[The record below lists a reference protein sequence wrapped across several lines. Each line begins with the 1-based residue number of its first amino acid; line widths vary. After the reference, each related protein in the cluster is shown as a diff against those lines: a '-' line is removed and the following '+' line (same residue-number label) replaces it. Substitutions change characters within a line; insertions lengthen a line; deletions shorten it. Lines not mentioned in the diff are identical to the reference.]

1 MNKKPIIIFDLD
13 GTLANCEHR
22 KHWITSKP
30 KNWKAFFKGIKGD
43 TPIIPVMSVLTSL
56 LKSNYNIIF
65 MSGRSE
71 DTREDTVQWL
81 NDQNIHKDAHYI
93 DLLMRKSNDFRSD
106 DIVKSEILDEIEKD
120 YDILFAFDDRP
131 KVVRMLRNRGIFVF
145 DVYQGTEDF

>member
-1 MNKKPIIIFDLD
+1 MNQKQIVVFDLD
-13 GTLANCEHR
+13 GTLADCEHR

-30 KNWKAFFKGIKGD
+30 KNWKAFFKGVKD
-43 TPIIPVMSVLTSL
+43 DSPIAPVMSVLTSL

-71 DTREDTVQWL
+71 NTREDTVRWL
-81 NDQNIHKDAHYI
+81 IDQNIHKDAHYI
-93 DLLMRKSNDFRSD
+93 DLLMRKSNDLRSD

-120 YDILFAFDDRP
+120 YEILFAFDDRP

-145 DVYQGTEDF
+145 DVYQGTEEF